1 MDIIDVFDIVGSK
14 AISTDKGMA
23 LRNEIEHRLSR
34 TGSLTLNFN
43 EVRQFTT
50 LFFNSSLG
58 YLITSLGPE
67 IYNQCIK
74 LENLSQLGKST
85 YEQTYRNAI
94 NHYALSSDKKEIIK
108 EIINNTDFS

>member
-1 MDIIDVFDIVGSK
+1 MDIIDVFDIVGNK

-23 LRNEIEHRLSR
+23 LRNEIEKQLSK
-34 TGSLTLNFN
+34 TDNLILNFN

-58 YLITSLGPE
+58 YLITFLGPE
-67 IYNQCIK
+67 TYDQCVK

-85 YEQTYRNAI
+85 YEQTYRNAV